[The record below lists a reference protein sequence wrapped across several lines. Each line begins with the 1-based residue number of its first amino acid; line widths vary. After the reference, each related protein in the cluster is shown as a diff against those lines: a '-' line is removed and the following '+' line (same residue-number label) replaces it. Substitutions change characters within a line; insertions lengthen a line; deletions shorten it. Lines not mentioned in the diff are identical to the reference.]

1 MRYILFVLMS
11 ALFIQPV
18 ARAGESA
25 PPTNTAA
32 LVNGAVI
39 TTADFRAELDRVLRL
54 RNKSETGMEPAML
67 AMVKKEA
74 LDTLIGRELL
84 YQESRRNGISIP
96 PAAVDNEVG
105 RLRRH
110 YASDGDYRAALA
122 KLGLNDDMIKS
133 QVERG
138 MAIQSFIESK
148 FGSKTT
154 VTDDEAR
161 SYYDSHQD
169 SFRQAGQAGEGRSK
183 AVLPFQAV
191 RDRISK
197 QMQRERT
204 LDELNPYLRQLRDAA
219 RVEIYLVGD
228 PD

>member
-1 MRYILFVLMS
+1 MRYLLFVLMS

-18 ARAGESA
+18 ARAVETA
-25 PPTNTAA
+25 PPANTAA

-39 TTADFRAELDRVLRL
+39 TTTDFRAELDRVLRL
-54 RNKSETGMEPAML
+54 RKKGEKEMEPAML

-84 YQESRRNGISIP
+84 YQESRRNGIDIP
-96 PAAVDNEVG
+96 SAAVDNEIA

-110 YASDGDYRAALA
+110 YANDGDYRAALA
-122 KLGLNDDMIKS
+122 KLGLNEDMIKS

-138 MAIQSFIESK
+138 MAIQSYIESK

-154 VTDDEAR
+154 ITEDEVR

-183 AVLPFQAV
+183 AVLPFETV

-197 QMQRERT
+197 QLQRDRT
-204 LDELNPYLRQLRDAA
+204 LNELNPYLKQLRDAA

-228 PD
+228 TD